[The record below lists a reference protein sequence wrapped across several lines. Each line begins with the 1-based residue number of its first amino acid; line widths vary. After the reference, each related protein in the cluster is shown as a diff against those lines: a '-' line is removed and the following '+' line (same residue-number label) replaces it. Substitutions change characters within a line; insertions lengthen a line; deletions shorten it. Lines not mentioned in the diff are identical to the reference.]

1 MATNFDNILSKY
13 QYWFRKGFG
22 SQQCVIVFVEKW
34 NKIKIEEADFSKVYD
49 CLLHNLH
56 IAKLLRYGYGFDM
69 LSLKWIYTYLS
80 RKKNRVKSDSY
91 NSWKKILFDIPQGSI
106 LGQLLFNI
114 FICDLFLFKNDML
127 CCWWYFLCDVI
138 KNKSGYWKT

>member
-1 MATNFDNILSKY
+1 MATNFDNILSKN

-34 NKIKIEEADFSKVYD
+34 KKIKMEEEDFSKVFD
-49 CLLHNLH
+49 CLLHNFL

-69 LSLKWIYTYLS
+69 LSIIWIYTYLS
-80 RKKNRVKSDSY
+80 RRKNRVKSDNYS
-91 NSWKKILFDIPQGSI
+91 SWKKILFEILQGSI
-106 LGQLLFNI
+106 LGQLLFNG
-114 FICDLFLFKNDML
+114 FICHLFLFKNDML

-138 KNKSGYWKT
+138 KNKSDYWKT